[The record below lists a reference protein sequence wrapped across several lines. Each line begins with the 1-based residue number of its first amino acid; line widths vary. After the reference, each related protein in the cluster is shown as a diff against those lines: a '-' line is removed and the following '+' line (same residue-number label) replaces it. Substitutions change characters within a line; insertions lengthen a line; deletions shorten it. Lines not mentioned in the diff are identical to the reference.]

1 MESLFDETRAYVTG
15 RIASLLEAGENKLP
29 TDHELAAEITAS
41 YATLR
46 LVMKELEQ
54 QGFIRRIR
62 GSGTYLTAQAELCWP
77 IRGGGGCTSTRRVS
91 PKPPNATTVRCCWK
105 PFGTRPKPATGKAN
119 SRWCGATANSSS
131 GSTGNCPAPTR

>member
-46 LVMKELEQ
+46 LVMKRRQ
-54 QGFIRRIR
+54 Q
-62 GSGTYLTAQAELCWP
+62 LCWP
-77 IRGGGGCTSTRRVS
+77 IRGGGGCTSTRRVF
-91 PKPPNATTVRCCWK
+91 PKLPNATTVRCCWK
-105 PFGTRPKPATGKAN
+105 PFGIRPKPATGKAN

-131 GSTGNCPAPTR
+131 GSTGNCPVPTR